1 MAGPRESLAELVR
14 RMVDS
19 PDDVD
24 LEAIEEED
32 TTFFELRLD
41 SGDLGKVIGR
51 QGRTA
56 AALRTLLDARGAVE
70 GNRYDL
76 EILD

>member
-1 MAGPRESLAELVR
+1 MADPQGQLTELVR

-24 LEAIEEED
+24 VEAIEEGD

-56 AALRTLLDARGAVE
+56 AALRTLLDARGALD

-76 EILD
+76 DILD